1 MPAVS
6 DTSPISALAIIGRLD
21 LLKQQFGDVSIPQ
34 GVHGELERIADPAA
48 RKSIDEASR
57 YGWLRIARCKDK
69 GLAATLSLTLDAGEA
84 EAIALSLECS
94 PSRLIIDEL
103 EGRRV
108 ARNLNVP
115 VVGTLGI
122 LLKAR
127 KDGTIASL
135 REEVMALRKKAG
147 FFISPQLERE
157 FLREAGEI

>member
-6 DTSPISALAIIGRLD
+6 DTSPISALAIIGRLG
-21 LLKQQFGDVSIPQ
+21 LLRQQFGDVWIPE
-34 GVHGELERIADPAA
+34 GVRGELERIADPAA

-57 YGWLRIARCKDK
+57 DGWLRIERCKDK
-69 GLAATLSLTLDAGEA
+69 GLAATLSLTLDVGEA

-108 ARNLNVP
+108 ARNLRVP

-127 KDGTIASL
+127 KDGTIAGL
-135 REEVMALRKKAG
+135 REEVMALRTKAG
-147 FFISPQLERE
+147 FFISPQLELE